1 MKRGVMKHERQQK
14 RLYLARHRPP
24 PCRLIF
30 PNIVQLVASSAR
42 TLHASAS
49 RFTPQPTTARQLTLP
64 LVLPPP
70 HQPLPPPSGP
80 GRHATPLP
88 SSPATAG
95 PRYPLLLSA
104 APPYLT
110 RPLPLVH
117 HSFHFLL
124 LALPDTF
131 LCPRVRP
138 GCRTRCNSPPL
149 AAHQTLQSETG
160 ALLRPSLPPR
170 HRSPHRSAPPCSAR
184 VCQRARLAL
193 TLPPLPSCPPCTP
206 LLSTPPCCH
215 HSSAQSLLRPSCWI
229 KMLSKACLP
238 IPWWHCSKST
248 TVCTLSHSLFTLA
261 LSRRM
266 ANNRNSKI
274 LSHLCSR

>member
-1 MKRGVMKHERQQK
+1 MSSHLSKHR
-14 RLYLARHRPP
+14 
-24 PCRLIF
+24 
-30 PNIVQLVASSAR
+30 QLVASSAR

-49 RFTPQPTTARQLTLP
+49 RFTPQPTTARQLTLT

-124 LALPDTF
+124 LALLNYIPLPSRATWLSYPLQF
-131 LCPRVRP
+131 Y
-138 GCRTRCNSPPL
+138 PL

-160 ALLRPSLPPR
+160 ALLRPSLPSIATAHLTAPLSCVAVAARPASACERVLPSLSLRCHHVR
-170 HRSPHRSAPPCSAR
+170 HVRRPSAPLHA
-184 VCQRARLAL
+184 ATTAA
-193 TLPPLPSCPPCTP
+193 SCR
-206 LLSTPPCCH
+206 S
-215 HSSAQSLLRPSCWI
+215 
-229 KMLSKACLP
+229 
-238 IPWWHCSKST
+238 
-248 TVCTLSHSLFTLA
+248 
-261 LSRRM
+261 
-266 ANNRNSKI
+266 
-274 LSHLCSR
+274 